1 MALQIGLFKSA
12 YCVLQAVELLQF
24 IITVTL
30 VQYAAER
37 IALAQIWSLLA
48 LGNYLP

>member
-1 MALQIGLFKSA
+1 MALQIGSFESA
-12 YCVLQAVELLQF
+12 YRVLQAVELSQF

-37 IALAQIWSLLA
+37 IALAQTWSLLA
-48 LGNYLP
+48 LGNHLP